1 MSLFSFLQ
9 RGFEAFS
16 SGLGYLF
23 PFSLQKAEFLTT
35 DIRSTY
41 SMILTDTFE
50 RTHGL
55 NDKQSST
62 LPDSCVKSSAAKGL
76 ISHLATAMTDMSD
89 LFLVYDPAT
98 DVVRRALPA
107 EEEKIKKDYSKKA
120 TSTLGAYISFQDYS
134 RTQRLRI
141 YSELEFCILVALN
154 KSMNL
159 AKAIQLKVNELRATV
174 SLADSAVATDQAKT
188 IAHALG
194 AGQDVLLDAK
204 DMIETAT
211 PDISATEKAMAF
223 LDNKKSFI
231 LSLPISYISGTQ
243 TGGIGSTGEADSR
256 AVERGLKQYFESI
269 VKPVCKELFGEEVE
283 FRSQDFR
290 EMGVALEALKTLSLV
305 DDTLIVREEKRQII
319 ARMFQLDPN
328 KKLPEVLE
336 PKLVKPVGDNSNVD
350 SVPSKQPA

>member
-1 MSLFSFLQ
+1 MSLFSFLT
-9 RGFEAFS
+9 RGFEAFT

-23 PFSLQKAEFLTT
+23 PFGLTKDQFLST
-35 DIRSTY
+35 DIVSTY

-55 NDKQSST
+55 DEKEKST
-62 LPDSCVKSSAAKGL
+62 LPDSCVKSQAGRGL
-76 ISHLATAMTDMSD
+76 ITHLATAMADTND
-89 LFLVYDPAT
+89 LFLVYDPVI
-98 DVVRRALPA
+98 DVVRKATPD
-107 EEEKIKKDYSKKA
+107 EQEKIKRDYAKRA
-120 TSTLGAYISFQDYS
+120 TSKIGVYISFTDYA

-141 YSELEFCILVALN
+141 YSELEYCILVALN
-154 KSMNL
+154 KSMNV
-159 AKAIQLKVNELRATV
+159 AKAIQLKINELRATV

-188 IAHALG
+188 IAAALG

-269 VKPVCKELFGEEVE
+269 VKPVCKELFGTEVE

-305 DDTLIVREEKRQII
+305 DENLIDREEKRQIV
-319 ARMFQLDPN
+319 ARMFQLDPD
-328 KKLPEVLE
+328 KVLPEVQE
-336 PKLVKPVGDNSNVD
+336 PKLVAPVGDSSNGNQ
-350 SVPSKQPA
+350 VPAERTA